1 MKSSR
6 AHKGRATRR
15 HTNKR
20 HGRRHTNKRHSGR
33 RHTNKRHSGRHTKHK
48 STKGGRNSSPYS
60 VALNDAQQKLADAN
74 NAMRDNDP
82 KLRKAQNKYNEK
94 MNKKCPPLDC
104 VIDKQLLNGK
114 ISPEK
119 FKSIQRYLNSKL
131 PFYKKLSEQDII
143 TCIDIFQT
151 KCSAK
156 ADVCH
161 NIDYTR
167 FNENLSEDEVNELM
181 KTLKTE
187 YNLTNSEL
195 EKCITDNQFKKG
207 KNETR
212 SSMKSGKYGFSKSKS
227 KSKTDSL
234 SSIDTTLFKP
244 TNDEFIFE
252 GKFDYRRSEEL

>member
-6 AHKGRATRR
+6 AHKGRTTRR

-20 HGRRHTNKRHSGR
+20 HGRRHTNKRRSGR
-33 RHTNKRHSGRHTKHK
+33 RHTKRK

-60 VALNDAQQKLADAN
+60 VALQDAQQKLADAN

-82 KLRKAQNKYNEK
+82 KLRQAQNKYNEK

-104 VIDKQLLNGK
+104 VIDKQLLNKK
-114 ISPEK
+114 ITREN

-156 ADVCH
+156 ADACD

-181 KTLKTE
+181 KTLETE
-187 YNLTNSEL
+187 YNLNNSEL
-195 EKCITDNQFKKG
+195 QKCITANQFKKG

-244 TNDEFIFE
+244 TNDDFIFE

>member
-6 AHKGRATRR
+6 AHKGRT
-15 HTNKR
+15 T
-20 HGRRHTNKRHSGR
+20 RRHTNKRHSGR
-33 RHTNKRHSGRHTKHK
+33 RHTKRK

-60 VALNDAQQKLADAN
+60 VALQDAQQKLADAN

-82 KLRKAQNKYNEK
+82 KLRQAQNKYNEK

-104 VIDKQLLNGK
+104 VIDKQLLNKK
-114 ISPEK
+114 ITPEN
-119 FKSIQRYLNSKL
+119 FKSIQRYLNAKL
-131 PFYKKLSEQDII
+131 SFYKKLSEQDII

-156 ADVCH
+156 ADACD

-167 FNENLSEDEVNELM
+167 FNENLSEDEVNKLM
-181 KTLKTE
+181 ETLETE
-187 YNLTNSEL
+187 YNLNNTEL
-195 EKCITDNQFKKG
+195 QQCITANQFKKG

-234 SSIDTTLFKP
+234 SSIDTKLFQP
-244 TNDEFIFE
+244 TNDDFIFE
-252 GKFDYRRSEEL
+252 KGYNYSHRSEEL

>member
-1 MKSSR
+1 M
-6 AHKGRATRR
+6 
-15 HTNKR
+15 NKR
-20 HGRRHTNKRHSGR
+20 R
-33 RHTNKRHSGRHTKHK
+33 SGRHTKRK

-60 VALNDAQQKLADAN
+60 IALQEAQQKLADAN

-82 KLRKAQNKYNEK
+82 NLRKAQNKYNEK

-104 VIDKQLLNGK
+104 VIDKQLLNKK

-119 FKSIQRYLNSKL
+119 FKTFQRYLNAKL

-156 ADVCH
+156 ADACD

-167 FNENLSEDEVNELM
+167 FNENLSEDEVNKLM
-181 KTLKTE
+181 ETLETE

-195 EKCITDNQFKKG
+195 QKCITANQFKKG

-212 SSMKSGKYGFSKSKS
+212 SSMKSGKYGFSKSK
-227 KSKTDSL
+227 TDSL
-234 SSIDTTLFKP
+234 SSIDTKLFQP
-244 TNDEFIFE
+244 TNDDFIFE
-252 GKFDYRRSEEL
+252 KGYNYSHRSEEL

>member
-33 RHTNKRHSGRHTKHK
+33 RHTKRK

-82 KLRKAQNKYNEK
+82 NLRKAQNKYNEK

-104 VIDKQLLNGK
+104 DIDKQLLNGK
-114 ISPEK
+114 ITREN

-156 ADVCH
+156 ADVCD

-181 KTLKTE
+181 KTLETE
-187 YNLTNSEL
+187 YNLNNSEL
-195 EKCITDNQFKKG
+195 QKCITSNQFKKG

-227 KSKTDSL
+227 KSKSKDSL
-234 SSIDTTLFKP
+234 SSIDTKLFQP
-244 TNDEFIFE
+244 TNDDFIFE